1 VYNLIEVKLIYKVDN
16 QVQTPFQ
23 ISDTADKNMRLAEVM
38 GPEDKRA
45 NVTYADLATQ
55 LFELIAKVV
64 FKKLRLFFQCTE
76 SENRLCS
83 QGVAC
88 RCHQVIF
95 FK

>member
-1 VYNLIEVKLIYKVDN
+1 MKKKKKRIYFKVDN

-64 FKKLRLFFQCTE
+64 EVRQPVVETFY
-76 SENRLCS
+76 
-83 QGVAC
+83 GM
-88 RCHQVIF
+88 
-95 FK
+95 

>member
-1 VYNLIEVKLIYKVDN
+1 VDN

-64 FKKLRLFFQCTE
+64 EVRQPVVETFY
-76 SENRLCS
+76 
-83 QGVAC
+83 GM
-88 RCHQVIF
+88 
-95 FK
+95 